1 MTDLV
6 GSSWNLDSRAMT
18 CPECR
23 TEVTEADKF
32 CRECGTRLIAPSAAE
47 KRRAA
52 LQQAGAIAREG
63 GRAAAQGARLA
74 KKGLETQRGRSVAAC
89 AAIGAAAGTV
99 VPVIGTGFGAV
110 VGAAAGFF
118 RKL

>member
-1 MTDLV
+1 MTKLV
-6 GSSWNLDSRAMT
+6 GLGGTLDSLAMT

-23 TEVTEADKF
+23 AEILATDRF
-32 CRECGTRLIAPSAAE
+32 CRECGTRLIAPTSAE

-99 VPVIGTGFGAV
+99 
-110 VGAAAGFF
+110 
-118 RKL
+118 L